1 MHLYTVKSKQTAG
14 CSETA
19 AHKSSSTQSRG
30 KEKGHALWES
40 PRERSRACDKQ
51 LMELHLV
58 SSSQRTNER
67 RQRALGCQELPNSC
81 RGFLQGELTGWDS
94 ATAVATCSLGS
105 WPLHVYAQQS
115 PRGSRSPTLAIS
127 LPYGIL
133 ASWPSLSCL
142 PGTGTC
148 QEVCNTK

>member
-30 KEKGHALWES
+30 KEKGYALWES
-40 PRERSRACDKQ
+40 PRERSRACDKR

-67 RQRALGCQELPNSC
+67 GREPLAVRSYRTHVE
-81 RGFLQGELTGWDS
+81 GFSKE
-94 ATAVATCSLGS
+94 
-105 WPLHVYAQQS
+105 
-115 PRGSRSPTLAIS
+115 
-127 LPYGIL
+127 
-133 ASWPSLSCL
+133 
-142 PGTGTC
+142 
-148 QEVCNTK
+148 N